1 MKIKLL
7 SVSQTV
13 GWRVWH
19 HIEYWSMIIF
29 PRLWLVLIKIAI
41 KPKYEKI
48 SNPIKISVF
57 DCDTKKL
64 FSEFQAFVVQP
75 VDDRWDQN
83 EFKWSDVVVNSKYI
97 AVSAS
102 RSGKELK
109 LRWKLQIVLVNPKNS
124 LLFLTE
130 NFLLRSVGRFS

>member
-1 MKIKLL
+1 
-7 SVSQTV
+7 
-13 GWRVWH
+13 
-19 HIEYWSMIIF
+19 MIIF
-29 PRLWLVLIKIAI
+29 PRLVLIKIAI

-48 SNPIKISVF
+48 LNPFKISVF

-109 LRWKLQIVLVNPKNS
+109 LK
-124 LLFLTE
+124 
-130 NFLLRSVGRFS
+130 